1 MKTDRYLVRHF
12 ISNISF
18 SRMAS
23 ALIQAVFPSR
33 CLKCRRFIRIRPLEN
48 CHESGSLTLS
58 DNNLLNPFFC
68 DNCLPGFQP
77 ITSPLCPICGTMFA
91 ARDDRDHLC
100 GACLGKPR
108 RFASARAAG
117 VYGDILQIAVHQLKY
132 TGKIQLARPMG
143 RLLFRIFLDFSDRQP
158 IDMVM
163 PVPLHPS
170 RLRQR
175 GFNQADLLINE
186 WEALFNT
193 ARPGIVFPVIERDI
207 LKRVRKTRSQMLLG
221 KADRKRNIR
230 NAFGVDPKKCAGMID
245 ARILLIDD
253 VYTTGATIDECAR
266 VLLRA
271 GAARVDALTVAR
283 TL

>member
-1 MKTDRYLVRHF
+1 MKMDGCLLFRRL
-12 ISNISF
+12 
-18 SRMAS
+18 AS
-23 ALIQAVFPSR
+23 ILIHAIFPTR
-33 CLKCRRFIRIRPLEN
+33 CLKCQRFIRIRHPEN
-48 CHESGSLTLS
+48 RHESGSLIIS
-58 DNNLLNPFFC
+58 DDSLLNHFFC
-68 DNCLPGFQP
+68 NDCLPGFQP

-91 ARDDRDHLC
+91 GRDDRDHIC
-100 GACLGKPR
+100 GACIRKTR

-117 VYGDILQIAVHQLKY
+117 VYGDILRIAVHQLKY
-132 TGKIQLARPMG
+132 AGKIQLAKPIG
-143 RLLFRIFLDFSDRQP
+143 RLLFRIFLDFSDRHP

-175 GFNQADLLINE
+175 GFNQADLLIKE
-186 WEALFNT
+186 WESLFKM
-193 ARPGIVFPVIERDI
+193 ARPGNIFPDIERDI

-230 NAFGVDPKKCAGMID
+230 NAFGVDSKKCAGMTD

-253 VYTTGATIDECAR
+253 VYTTGATLDECAR

-271 GAARVDALTVAR
+271 GAGRVDALTVAR